1 MYSSNIPRCQHI
13 KVNGTQCGSPA
24 VRDRRFCF
32 FHKKWHD
39 QRIVINSAQARQSP
53 PTLDLPVLEDANSIQ
68 VALMQVMRLLIS
80 HQIDHKTAGLLLY
93 ALQTAS
99 FNLRRTDFE
108 PVVKTKIVI
117 DPTRVDETA
126 LGESQ
131 WQNEDFENPEET
143 NEEEEEEAENGHL
156 EIQAMAAPNSRR
168 DRRLACPARKRRRS
182 GRAGLGRAGRE
193 GQVGKSRLG
202 KSRLGKGTTSVVP
215 YVAKKDSASA
225 AGGLCCIIR
234 RIPGSRGPEPET
246 RSRKPETEA
255 GAARPWIL

>member
-126 LGESQ
+126 LGDPQ

-143 NEEEEEEAENGHL
+143 DEEENEEAENGHL
-156 EIQAMAAPNSRR
+156 EIQAMAAPNPRS
-168 DRRLACPARKRRRS
+168 DRRLACPARKRRSNPSVSQTRVPHFSRFSRS
-182 GRAGLGRAGRE
+182 EAFPRVRANRRGALLRWTGEAARPAR
-193 GQVGKSRLG
+193 SRQALWN
-202 KSRLGKGTTSVVP
+202 GTTSVVP
-215 YVAKKDSASA
+215 YV
-225 AGGLCCIIR
+225 R
-234 RIPGSRGPEPET
+234 
-246 RSRKPETEA
+246 
-255 GAARPWIL
+255 

>member
-117 DPTRVDETA
+117 DPTRVDETP
-126 LGESQ
+126 LGEAQ
-131 WQNEDFENPEET
+131 WQNQDFENQEN
-143 NEEEEEEAENGHL
+143 NEEDAEEAENGHL
-156 EIQAMAAPNSRR
+156 EIQAMADHRPRS
-168 DRRLACPARKRRRS
+168 DRRLACPARKRRSKRL
-182 GRAGLGRAGRE
+182 APPLAWT
-193 GQVGKSRLG
+193 SRLA
-202 KSRLGKGTTSVVP
+202 SRQP
-215 YVAKKDSASA
+215 
-225 AGGLCCIIR
+225 R
-234 RIPGSRGPEPET
+234 RSFAPLDRRG
-246 RSRKPETEA
+246 RLSLR
-255 GAARPWIL
+255 GIV

>member
-53 PTLDLPVLEDANSIQ
+53 PTLDLPVLEDANSVQ

-131 WQNEDFENPEET
+131 WQNEDFENPEESD
-143 NEEEEEEAENGHL
+143 EEEDAEEAENGHL
-156 EIQAMAAPNSRR
+156 EIQAMAAPNPRS
-168 DRRLACPARKRRRS
+168 DRRLACPARKRR
-182 GRAGLGRAGRE
+182 GLGRARLQSCRMFAKKLGF
-193 GQVGKSRLG
+193 SRWG
-202 KSRLGKGTTSVVP
+202 FVCTTSNVS
-215 YVAKKDSASA
+215 SA
-225 AGGLCCIIR
+225 
-234 RIPGSRGPEPET
+234 
-246 RSRKPETEA
+246 
-255 GAARPWIL
+255 

>member
-24 VRDRRFCF
+24 VRERRFCF

-126 LGESQ
+126 LGDPQ

-143 NEEEEEEAENGHL
+143 NEEEAEEAENGHL
-156 EIQAMAAPNSRR
+156 EIQAMAAPNPRS
-168 DRRLACPARKRRRS
+168 DRRLACPARKRRSNRRTGLIRTNFRDGVRRPPAELRSAGQASHLSLRGSCRLTCGRGLGGRFLWPSLAGPGIPGPQKKRGRLELCQS
-182 GRAGLGRAGRE
+182 GR
-193 GQVGKSRLG
+193 
-202 KSRLGKGTTSVVP
+202 
-215 YVAKKDSASA
+215 
-225 AGGLCCIIR
+225 
-234 RIPGSRGPEPET
+234 
-246 RSRKPETEA
+246 
-255 GAARPWIL
+255 

>member
-126 LGESQ
+126 LGDPQ
-131 WQNEDFENPEET
+131 WQNEDFENHEET
-143 NEEEEEEAENGHL
+143 DEEENEEAENGHL
-156 EIQAMAAPNSRR
+156 EIRAMAAPNPRS
-168 DRRLACPARKRRRS
+168 DRRLACPARKRRSNRLTPPW
-182 GRAGLGRAGRE
+182 AWT
-193 GQVGKSRLG
+193 SRLA
-202 KSRLGKGTTSVVP
+202 SRQLRRSFAPLDRRVACP
-215 YVAKKDSASA
+215 YVALDLHADTGQRVDS
-225 AGGLCCIIR
+225 R
-234 RIPGSRGPEPET
+234 
-246 RSRKPETEA
+246 
-255 GAARPWIL
+255 

>member
-39 QRIVINSAQARQSP
+39 QRIVINSAQARQST

-126 LGESQ
+126 LGDPQ

-143 NEEEEEEAENGHL
+143 EEESPEESENGHL
-156 EIQAMAAPNSRR
+156 EIQAMAAPNPRS
-168 DRRLACPARKRRRS
+168 DRRLACPGA
-182 GRAGLGRAGRE
+182 GRAEAWEGHDFSRAVRSLE
-193 GQVGKSRLG
+193 R
-202 KSRLGKGTTSVVP
+202 
-215 YVAKKDSASA
+215 SALA
-225 AGGLCCIIR
+225 AGGSCAPR
-234 RIPGSRGPEPET
+234 RMSAPPNPMRREPET
-246 RSRKPETEA
+246 RNRKLETEPYLSA
-255 GAARPWIL
+255 FWIT

>member
-80 HQIDHKTAGLLLY
+80 HQIAHKTAGLLLY

-126 LGESQ
+126 LGDPQ

-143 NEEEEEEAENGHL
+143 DEEENEEAENGHL
-156 EIQAMAAPNSRR
+156 EIQAM
-168 DRRLACPARKRRRS
+168 
-182 GRAGLGRAGRE
+182 
-193 GQVGKSRLG
+193 
-202 KSRLGKGTTSVVP
+202 
-215 YVAKKDSASA
+215 
-225 AGGLCCIIR
+225 
-234 RIPGSRGPEPET
+234 GSPQPT
-246 RSRKPETEA
+246 
-255 GAARPWIL
+255 

>member
-1 MYSSNIPRCQHI
+1 MIPKIEGGEGDSSNIPRCRHI

-108 PVVKTKIVI
+108 PVVKTKVVI

-126 LGESQ
+126 LGQSQ

-143 NEEEEEEAENGHL
+143 EEEEAAEEAENGHL
-156 EIQAMAAPNSRR
+156 EIQAMAVPNSRS
-168 DRRLACPARKRRRS
+168 DRRLACPARKRRSNRMVGVDRHELPGWRPDQPAELRS
-182 GRAGLGRAGRE
+182 AGQA
-193 GQVGKSRLG
+193 SRL
-202 KSRLGKGTTSVVP
+202 SL
-215 YVAKKDSASA
+215 
-225 AGGLCCIIR
+225 
-234 RIPGSRGPEPET
+234 RGPC
-246 RSRKPETEA
+246 
-255 GAARPWIL
+255 RPLHADAS

>member
-99 FNLRRTDFE
+99 FNLRRTDF
-108 PVVKTKIVI
+108 
-117 DPTRVDETA
+117 DVDSLLRMIRETA
-126 LGESQ
+126 LATPCGCKSARC
-131 WQNEDFENPEET
+131 
-143 NEEEEEEAENGHL
+143 AEYST
-156 EIQAMAAPNSRR
+156 SRR
-168 DRRLACPARKRRRS
+168 AP
-182 GRAGLGRAGRE
+182 
-193 GQVGKSRLG
+193 
-202 KSRLGKGTTSVVP
+202 
-215 YVAKKDSASA
+215 
-225 AGGLCCIIR
+225 
-234 RIPGSRGPEPET
+234 
-246 RSRKPETEA
+246 
-255 GAARPWIL
+255 

>member
-1 MYSSNIPRCQHI
+1 MIPKIEGGEGIPMYSSNIPRCQHI

-99 FNLRRTDFE
+99 FNLHRTDFE

-126 LGESQ
+126 LGDPQ
-131 WQNEDFENPEET
+131 WQNEDLENSEET
-143 NEEEEEEAENGHL
+143 DEEENEEAENGHL
-156 EIQAMAAPNSRR
+156 EIQAMGAPNPRS
-168 DRRLACPARKRRRS
+168 DRRLACPARKRRSNPSTSSFGMDFRTGVAPTTAELRS
-182 GRAGLGRAGRE
+182 AGQA
-193 GQVGKSRLG
+193 SRL
-202 KSRLGKGTTSVVP
+202 SLR
-215 YVAKKDSASA
+215 
-225 AGGLCCIIR
+225 
-234 RIPGSRGPEPET
+234 GS
-246 RSRKPETEA
+246 
-255 GAARPWIL
+255 

>member
-131 WQNEDFENPEET
+131 WQNEDFENPEEPD
-143 NEEEEEEAENGHL
+143 EEEDAEEAENGHL
-156 EIQAMAAPNSRR
+156 EIQAMAAPNPRS
-168 DRRLACPARKRRRS
+168 DRRLACPARKRRSNRS
-182 GRAGLGRAGRE
+182 APPLVMDFRTGLAVAGAELRSAG
-193 GQVGKSRLG
+193 QASRLSLRG
-202 KSRLGKGTTSVVP
+202 SCRPLD
-215 YVAKKDSASA
+215 AD
-225 AGGLCCIIR
+225 AG
-234 RIPGSRGPEPET
+234 
-246 RSRKPETEA
+246 
-255 GAARPWIL
+255 

>member
-32 FHKKWHD
+32 FHKKWRD

-117 DPTRVDETA
+117 DPTRVDESA
-126 LGESQ
+126 LG
-131 WQNEDFENPEET
+131 DPENPEET
-143 NEEEEEEAENGHL
+143 EEEDAEEAENGHL
-156 EIQAMAAPNSRR
+156 EIQAMAAPNPRS
-168 DRRLACPARKRRRS
+168 DRRLACPAPSADQISNSRS
-182 GRAGLGRAGRE
+182 GVCIRHALRGAPRAQPTEFDITPRWTALGVAGPLRLIHLGGSAGKSHVPRGLSRS
-193 GQVGKSRLG
+193 GQVSSKCTRQ
-202 KSRLGKGTTSVVP
+202 T
-215 YVAKKDSASA
+215 
-225 AGGLCCIIR
+225 R
-234 RIPGSRGPEPET
+234 RTFT
-246 RSRKPETEA
+246 RPDVR
-255 GAARPWIL
+255 

>member
-99 FNLRRTDFE
+99 FNLPRTDFE

-126 LGESQ
+126 LGDPQ
-131 WQNEDFENPEET
+131 WQNEDFENPEEN
-143 NEEEEEEAENGHL
+143 NEEAEEEAENGHL
-156 EIQAMAAPNSRR
+156 EIQAMAAPNPRS
-168 DRRLACPARKRRRS
+168 DRRLACPARKRRSNPSTSSFGMDFRTGVAPTTAELRSAGQASRLSLRGLCWRSMVHITRPFECAKKMGRAATPTRS
-182 GRAGLGRAGRE
+182 G
-193 GQVGKSRLG
+193 
-202 KSRLGKGTTSVVP
+202 
-215 YVAKKDSASA
+215 
-225 AGGLCCIIR
+225 
-234 RIPGSRGPEPET
+234 
-246 RSRKPETEA
+246 
-255 GAARPWIL
+255 

>member
-1 MYSSNIPRCQHI
+1 MIQKTEGGEGIPMYSSNTPRCQHI

-68 VALMQVMRLLIS
+68 DALMQVMRLLIS

-99 FNLRRTDFE
+99 FNLHRTDFE

-117 DPTRVDETA
+117 DPTRP
-126 LGESQ
+126 GR
-131 WQNEDFENPEET
+131 PP
-143 NEEEEEEAENGHL
+143 
-156 EIQAMAAPNSRR
+156 MAK
-168 DRRLACPARKRRRS
+168 RRL
-182 GRAGLGRAGRE
+182 
-193 GQVGKSRLG
+193 
-202 KSRLGKGTTSVVP
+202 
-215 YVAKKDSASA
+215 
-225 AGGLCCIIR
+225 
-234 RIPGSRGPEPET
+234 
-246 RSRKPETEA
+246 RKP
-255 GAARPWIL
+255 RRN